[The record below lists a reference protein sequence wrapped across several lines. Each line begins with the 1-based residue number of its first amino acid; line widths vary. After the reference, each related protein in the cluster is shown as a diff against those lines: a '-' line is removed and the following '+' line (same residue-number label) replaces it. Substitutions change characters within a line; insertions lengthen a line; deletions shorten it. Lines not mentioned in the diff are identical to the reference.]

1 MWTAKYL
8 KEAISDL
15 KKLDPSVQKIVLA
28 GIMRVAQNPLPQ
40 SEGGYGKPLGKKGG
54 RNLTGF
60 FKIKYRGIAIRVV
73 YSLVREKQVF
83 NIIAM
88 SERGENHC
96 YDLASRRRQIY
107 KEKLF
112 EDGF

>member
-8 KEAISDL
+8 KEAVSDL

-28 GIMRVAQNPLPQ
+28 GIARVALNPLPQ

-54 RNLTGF
+54 QNLTGF
-60 FKIKYRGIAIRVV
+60 FKIKYKSIAVRVV
-73 YSLVREKQVF
+73 YTLVREEQVF
-83 NIIAM
+83 NIVAV
-88 SERGENHC
+88 SERDENHC

-112 EDGF
+112 NDEF

>member
-8 KEAISDL
+8 KEAVSDL
-15 KKLDPSVQKIVLA
+15 KKLDHSVQKIVLA
-28 GIMRVAQNPLPQ
+28 GIARVAQNPLPQ
-40 SEGGYGKPLGKKGG
+40 SEGGYGKPLGNKAG

-73 YSLVREKQVF
+73 YTLVREEQVF
-83 NIIAM
+83 NIIAV

-96 YDLASRRRQIY
+96 YDLAARRRQTY
-107 KEKLF
+107 KDKLF
-112 EDGF
+112 KDEF